1 MKYSRSH
8 NRKTYPFESACKK
21 TMYNSLIEANDAIE
35 FLRKTKY
42 VKELSAYK
50 CTVCGFW
57 HLTSK

>member
-1 MKYSRSH
+1 
-8 NRKTYPFESACKK
+8 
-21 TMYNSLIEANDAIE
+21 MYNSLIEANDAIE